1 MDRFIKAALGLCI
14 VAVLGG
20 CESLAATGSATGV
33 SSSYSNNSSSSD
45 SSSYKDNR
53 YYNDC
58 FFAASLSDWRPLDDR
73 HLIMFAPRRR
83 PYLVE
88 LARPVPGLSY
98 EYMIG
103 VYDRDGQI
111 CPYGGDSIIVDGLFR
126 EQVRIVSMR
135 RLSEDEVDDV
145 LTEFGIN
152 PPAVVSVSEVD
163 VDDAQDG
170 GHGESQGD
178 TE

>member
-1 MDRFIKAALGLCI
+1 MDRFIKAVLGFCI
-14 VAVLGG
+14 VAAVGG
-20 CESLAATGSATGV
+20 CASFATTDAATGV
-33 SSSYSNNSSSSD
+33 SSSYSNSSSSND

-58 FFAASLSDWRPLDDR
+58 FFATSLSDWRPLDNR

-111 CPYGGDSIIVDGLFR
+111 CPYGGDSIIVDGGFR

-135 RLSEDEVDDV
+135 RLNEDEVDDV

-163 VDDAQDG
+163 VDEAQD
-170 GHGESQGD
+170 EDQGA

>member
-1 MDRFIKAALGLCI
+1 MNRFIKSTLGLCV

-20 CESLAATGSATGV
+20 CESMAGTGPAAGV
-33 SSSYSNNSSSSD
+33 SSSYSSASSAD

-58 FFAASLSDWRPLDDR
+58 FFSGLLSDWRPLDDR

-103 VYDRDGQI
+103 VYDRDGRI
-111 CPYGGDSIIVDGLFR
+111 CPYGGDSIIVDGTFR

-135 RLSEDEVDDV
+135 RLDENEVDDV
-145 LTEFGIN
+145 LTEFGIK

-163 VDDAQDG
+163 VDEAQDDS
-170 GHGESQGD
+170 HGESQGD